1 MQSITAKRRAVRTSV
16 RERTLEISGVRSVLL
31 ALEAFVIFLSVAV
44 SIALP
49 LYFGNEADK
58 LGEIASMKEHKA
70 VFLET
75 RLEDMTREIAFLET
89 VAGIKA
95 QK

>member
-1 MQSITAKRRAVRTSV
+1 VQSITAKRRAVRASV
-16 RERTLEISGVRSVLL
+16 HERTLEISGVRSLLL
-31 ALEAFVIFLSVAV
+31 ALEVFVIFLSVAV

-58 LGEIASMKEHKA
+58 LGEIASIKEHKT
-70 VFLET
+70 VFLES

-89 VAGIKA
+89 VAGMKA
-95 QK
+95 EK